1 MHIMNRLAAVIDPVT
16 AAAPATPA
24 TTAASTTSSP
34 GGTSLATSSLTS
46 ETTFLQLL
54 MAQVQN
60 QDPMNPT
67 DSTQFVGQLVQFSS
81 LEQLLSINQ
90 GVQTLDAKAT
100 GTTPAPAPTPAPSN
114 PITTPAVSNNSTAI

>member
-1 MHIMNRLAAVIDPVT
+1 
-16 AAAPATPA
+16 
-24 TTAASTTSSP
+24 
-34 GGTSLATSSLTS
+34 
-46 ETTFLQLL
+46 

-90 GVQTLDAKAT
+90 GVQTLDAQTAPT
-100 GTTPAPAPTPAPSN
+100 STTPTTPATSNTPA
-114 PITTPAVSNNSTAI
+114 TPATSTMPAVTPAGTSTNPNNSVLQ

>member
-1 MHIMNRLAAVIDPVT
+1 MQMNRLAAVTDPVT
-16 AAAPATPA
+16 APAPTTP
-24 TTAASTTSSP
+24 TAPTSSTTSSS

-46 ETTFLQLL
+46 ETTFLKLL

-90 GVQTLDAKAT
+90 GVQTLDAKASAPT
-100 GTTPAPAPTPAPSN
+100 PTPTPAPATPV
-114 PITTPAVSNNSTAI
+114 TTPAVLKNSVAL

>member
-1 MHIMNRLAAVIDPVT
+1 
-16 AAAPATPA
+16 
-24 TTAASTTSSP
+24 
-34 GGTSLATSSLTS
+34 
-46 ETTFLQLL
+46 

-90 GVQTLDAKAT
+90 GVQTLDAQTAP
-100 GTTPAPAPTPAPSN
+100 TTPTTPTPPATSA
-114 PITTPAVSNNSTAI
+114 TPASTPAGTSTNTNNSVLQ